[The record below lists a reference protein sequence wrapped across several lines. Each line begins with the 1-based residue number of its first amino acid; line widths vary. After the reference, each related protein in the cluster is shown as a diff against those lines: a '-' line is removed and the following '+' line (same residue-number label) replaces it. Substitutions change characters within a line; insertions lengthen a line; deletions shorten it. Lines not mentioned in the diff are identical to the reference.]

1 MHILPQ
7 IIFLLAFGATCF
19 FAFRRYSAI
28 RRNILLGRDEDLS
41 DNKTR
46 RIGNMLLFA
55 LGQKKMFRNLIP
67 AVLHFFIYASFIIV
81 NIEVIEII
89 VDGLSGTHRFFAPY
103 LGGFYPFMISVIE
116 ILSALALI
124 ATIIFIW
131 RRNVIKVKRFTQSEL
146 KGWPFK
152 DANLILIFEL
162 ILVTA
167 ILTMNAA
174 DYQLQ
179 SMGAVHYSA
188 TGKLF
193 VSQFTSTLFN
203 GFSESALIG
212 IERTAWW
219 LHIIGILF
227 FLNYIPYSKHLH
239 IFLAFPNSYFMRFK
253 PKGEIEN
260 MPVIANEV
268 KTMLDPSATVTEIIN
283 PPKTFGA
290 KDITDLT
297 WKHLMDAYSCTEC
310 GRCTA
315 ACPANQTGKKLS
327 PRKIMMDTRDR
338 AEEVGRNIDKHG
350 MDFTDNK
357 SLYGDYITAEEIR
370 ACTTCNACVE
380 ECPVNINPLSIIIE
394 LRRYAIMEL
403 SDSPEPW
410 TQMFNNLENNSAP
423 WQFNPADRLKWKDE
437 MK

>member
-1 MHILPQ
+1 
-7 IIFLLAFGATCF
+7 
-19 FAFRRYSAI
+19 
-28 RRNILLGRDEDLS
+28 
-41 DNKTR
+41 
-46 RIGNMLLFA
+46 
-55 LGQKKMFRNLIP
+55 
-67 AVLHFFIYASFIIV
+67 
-81 NIEVIEII
+81 
-89 VDGLSGTHRFFAPY
+89 
-103 LGGFYPFMISVIE
+103 
-116 ILSALALI
+116 
-124 ATIIFIW
+124 
-131 RRNVIKVKRFTQSEL
+131 
-146 KGWPFK
+146 
-152 DANLILIFEL
+152 
-162 ILVTA
+162 
-167 ILTMNAA
+167 
-174 DYQLQ
+174 
-179 SMGAVHYSA
+179 
-188 TGKLF
+188 
-193 VSQFTSTLFN
+193 
-203 GFSESALIG
+203 
-212 IERTAWW
+212 
-219 LHIIGILF
+219 
-227 FLNYIPYSKHLH
+227 
-239 IFLAFPNSYFMRFK
+239 FK